1 MHGPLEVKMDSNFVV
16 TQNPQRSDWRGPN
29 ASLIGQ
35 PGSRSALG
43 TPALVL
49 DLDRVDANIRS
60 MAAHAQLHGYQLR
73 PAVKIH
79 KSAAIARRQVDAG
92 AVGVCCATLGEAEA
106 MVDAGVPGVLLFT
119 SVVSEAKLQRL
130 AALNARAEDFI
141 VVTDDFDN
149 VTQLGRV
156 TRATGQTLQV
166 LVDFELGGGRT
177 GLADQGSAVALAR
190 HIQETDG
197 LDFAGIQAYNGQGL
211 AGLEYAAR
219 RTMVLERGDR
229 VSQLLA
235 EFEAAG
241 LHPRIVSG
249 GGTGS
254 HDIDPETG
262 VFTEIQVGTYV
273 VMDGYYKD
281 TVMRRNEPHPFAPAL
296 TVWGTVVSAA
306 QPGFVITDVGLKEID
321 GAFGPI
327 SPTVISGA
335 PAGASYSLVGDDLGR
350 IDFASADDGLPVG
363 ARFELLPP
371 HCYQTVALYSVYH
384 CVAGDELVGIWPID
398 ALRSW

>member
-1 MHGPLEVKMDSNFVV
+1 M
-16 TQNPQRSDWRGPN
+16 TDWRGPN
-29 ASLIGQ
+29 ASLIGE
-35 PGSRSALG
+35 PGSRRDLG

-49 DLDRVDANIRS
+49 DLDRLDANIRS
-60 MAAHAQLHGYQLR
+60 MAAHAESHGYQLR
-73 PAVKIH
+73 PPAKIH
-79 KSAAIARRQVDAG
+79 KSTAVARRQVNAG
-92 AVGVCCATLGEAEA
+92 AVGVCCATLSEAEA
-106 MVDAGVPGVLLFT
+106 MVEAGIPGVLLFT

-141 VVTDDFDN
+141 VATDDFDN
-149 VTQLGRV
+149 VTQLGRA

-166 LVDFELGGGRT
+166 MIDFELGGGRT
-177 GLADQGSAVALAR
+177 GLADQDTAVALAR
-190 HIQETDG
+190 HIQKTDG

-211 AGLEYAAR
+211 SERDYDPR
-219 RTMVLERGDR
+219 RTVVLERAHR
-229 VSQLLA
+229 VSQIVA
-235 EFEAAG
+235 KFEAEG

-254 HDIDPETG
+254 HDIDSETG
-262 VFTEIQVGTYV
+262 VFTEIQVGSYV
-273 VMDGYYKD
+273 FMDGYYKD

-335 PAGASYSLVGDDLGR
+335 PADASYSLVGDDLGR
-350 IDFASADDGLPVG
+350 IDFASAHDGLPVG
-363 ARFELLPP
+363 AKFELLPP
-371 HCYQTVALYSVYH
+371 HCYQTVTLYSVYH
-384 CVAGDELVGIWPID
+384 CVAGDELVEIWPID

>member
-1 MHGPLEVKMDSNFVV
+1 M
-16 TQNPQRSDWRGPN
+16 SDWRGTN
-29 ASLIGQ
+29 ASLIGR
-35 PGSRSALG
+35 PGSRVALG

-49 DLDRVDANIRS
+49 DLDRLDANIRS
-60 MAAHAQLHGYQLR
+60 MAAHAESHSYQLR
-73 PAVKIH
+73 PTAKIH
-79 KSAAIARRQVDAG
+79 KSTAIARLQVNAG
-92 AVGVCCATLGEAEA
+92 AVGVCCATLSEAEA
-106 MVDAGVPGVLLFT
+106 MVDARIPGVLLFT

-141 VVTDDFDN
+141 VATDDFDN

-156 TRATGQTLQV
+156 TRATGQALQV
-166 LVDFELGGGRT
+166 LIDFELGGGRT
-177 GLADQGSAVALAR
+177 GLADQDNAVALAR

-197 LDFAGIQAYNGQGL
+197 LDFVGIQAYNGQGL
-211 AGLEYAAR
+211 SERDYDSR
-219 RTMVLERGDR
+219 RAVVLERAHR
-229 VSQLLA
+229 VSQIIVK
-235 EFEAAG
+235 FEAEG

-254 HDIDPETG
+254 HDIDSETG
-262 VFTEIQVGTYV
+262 VFTEMQVGSYV
-273 VMDGYYKD
+273 IMDGYYKD
-281 TVMRRNEPHPFAPAL
+281 TVMRRNEPHPFAPAV

-327 SPTVISGA
+327 SPTVVSGA
-335 PAGASYSLVGDDLGR
+335 PAGTSYSLVGDDLGR
-350 IDFASADDGLPVG
+350 IDFASAHDDLPVG

-371 HCYQTVALYSVYH
+371 HCYQTVTLYSVYH

>member
-1 MHGPLEVKMDSNFVV
+1 M
-16 TQNPQRSDWRGPN
+16 TDWRGPN

-35 PGSRSALG
+35 PGSRRALG

-49 DLDRVDANIRS
+49 DLDRLDANIRS
-60 MAAHAQLHGYQLR
+60 MAAHAESHGYQLR
-73 PAVKIH
+73 PPAKIH
-79 KSAAIARRQVDAG
+79 KSTAVARRQVNAG
-92 AVGVCCATLGEAEA
+92 AVGVCCATLSEAEA
-106 MVDAGVPGVLLFT
+106 MVEAGIPGVLLFT

-141 VVTDDFDN
+141 VATDDFDN
-149 VTQLGRV
+149 VTQLGRA

-166 LVDFELGGGRT
+166 MIDFELGGGRT
-177 GLADQGSAVALAR
+177 GLADQDSAVALAR
-190 HIQETDG
+190 HIQKTDG
-197 LDFAGIQAYNGQGL
+197 LDFVGIQAYNGQGL
-211 AGLEYAAR
+211 SERDYDPR
-219 RTMVLERGDR
+219 RTVVLERAHR
-229 VSQLLA
+229 VSQIVA
-235 EFEAAG
+235 KFEAEG

-254 HDIDPETG
+254 HDIDSETG
-262 VFTEIQVGTYV
+262 VFTEMQVGSYV
-273 VMDGYYKD
+273 FMDGYYKD

-335 PAGASYSLVGDDLGR
+335 PSGASYSLVGDDLGR
-350 IDFASADDGLPVG
+350 IDFASAHDGLPVG
-363 ARFELLPP
+363 AKFELLPP
-371 HCYQTVALYSVYH
+371 HCYQTVTLYSVYH
-384 CVAGDELVGIWPID
+384 CVAGGELVEIWPID

>member
-1 MHGPLEVKMDSNFVV
+1 M
-16 TQNPQRSDWRGPN
+16 TDWRGPN
-29 ASLIGQ
+29 AGLIGR
-35 PGSRSALG
+35 PGSRRALG

-49 DLDRVDANIRS
+49 DLDRLDANIRS
-60 MAAHAQLHGYQLR
+60 MAAHAESHGYQLR
-73 PAVKIH
+73 PPAKIH
-79 KSAAIARRQVDAG
+79 KSTAVARRQVNAG
-92 AVGVCCATLGEAEA
+92 AVGVCCATLSEAEA
-106 MVDAGVPGVLLFT
+106 MVEAGIPGVLLFT

-141 VVTDDFDN
+141 VATDDFDN
-149 VTQLGRV
+149 VTQLGRA

-166 LVDFELGGGRT
+166 MIDFELGGGRT
-177 GLADQGSAVALAR
+177 GLADQDSAVALAR
-190 HIQETDG
+190 HIQKTDG
-197 LDFAGIQAYNGQGL
+197 LDFVGIQAYNGQGL
-211 AGLEYAAR
+211 SERDYDPR
-219 RTMVLERGDR
+219 RTVVLERAHR
-229 VSQLLA
+229 VSQIVA
-235 EFEAAG
+235 KFEAEG

-254 HDIDPETG
+254 HDIDSETG
-262 VFTEIQVGTYV
+262 VFTEMQVGSYV
-273 VMDGYYKD
+273 FMDGYYKD

-335 PAGASYSLVGDDLGR
+335 PSGASYSLVGDDLGR
-350 IDFASADDGLPVG
+350 IDFASAPDGLPVG
-363 ARFELLPP
+363 AKFELLPP
-371 HCYQTVALYSVYH
+371 HCYQTVTLYSVYH
-384 CVAGDELVGIWPID
+384 CVAGGELVEIWPID

>member
-1 MHGPLEVKMDSNFVV
+1 M
-16 TQNPQRSDWRGPN
+16 SDWRGPN

-35 PGSRSALG
+35 PGSRRALG

-49 DLDRVDANIRS
+49 DLDRLDANIRS
-60 MAAHAQLHGYQLR
+60 MAAHAELHGYQLR
-73 PAVKIH
+73 PTAKVH
-79 KSAAIARRQVDAG
+79 KSTAIARRQVNAG
-92 AVGVCCATLGEAEA
+92 AVGVCCATLSEAEA
-106 MVDAGVPGVLLFT
+106 MVEAGIPGVLLFT

-141 VVTDDFDN
+141 VATDDFDN
-149 VTQLGRV
+149 VTQLGRA
-156 TRATGQTLQV
+156 TRGTGQTLQV
-166 LVDFELGGGRT
+166 LIDFELGGGRT
-177 GLADQGSAVALAR
+177 GLADQDNAVALAR

-197 LDFAGIQAYNGQGL
+197 LNFVGIQAYNGLGL
-211 AGLEYAAR
+211 SDPDYDSR
-219 RTMVLERGDR
+219 RAVVLERADR
-229 VSQLLA
+229 VSQIVAKLEA
-235 EFEAAG
+235 EG

-254 HDIDPETG
+254 HDIDSETN
-262 VFTEIQVGTYV
+262 VFTEIQVGSYV
-273 VMDGYYKD
+273 IMDGYYKD

-306 QPGFVITDVGLKEID
+306 QPGFVITDVGLKEMD

-335 PAGASYSLVGDDLGR
+335 PPGASYSLVGDDLGR
-350 IDFASADDGLPVG
+350 IDFASAHDGLPVG
-363 ARFELLPP
+363 ARLELLPP
-371 HCYQTVALYSVYH
+371 HCYQTVTLYSVYH

-398 ALRSW
+398 ALRNW

>member
-1 MHGPLEVKMDSNFVV
+1 M
-16 TQNPQRSDWRGPN
+16 TDWRGPN

-35 PGSRSALG
+35 PGSRRALG

-49 DLDRVDANIRS
+49 DLDRLDANIRS
-60 MAAHAQLHGYQLR
+60 MAAHAESHGYQLR
-73 PAVKIH
+73 PPAKIH
-79 KSAAIARRQVDAG
+79 KSTAIARRQVNAG
-92 AVGVCCATLGEAEA
+92 AVGVCCATLSEAEA
-106 MVDAGVPGVLLFT
+106 MVEAGIPGVLLFT

-141 VVTDDFDN
+141 VATDDFDN
-149 VTQLGRV
+149 VAQLGRA

-166 LVDFELGGGRT
+166 MIDFELGGGRT
-177 GLADQGSAVALAR
+177 GLADQDTAVALAR
-190 HIQETDG
+190 HIQKTDG
-197 LDFAGIQAYNGQGL
+197 LDFVGIQAYNGQGL
-211 AGLEYAAR
+211 SEHDYDPR
-219 RTMVLERGDR
+219 RTVVLERAHR
-229 VSQLLA
+229 VSQIVAKFVA
-235 EFEAAG
+235 EG

-254 HDIDPETG
+254 HDIDSETG
-262 VFTEIQVGTYV
+262 VFTEMQVGSYV
-273 VMDGYYKD
+273 FMDGYYKD

-335 PAGASYSLVGDDLGR
+335 PSGASYSLVGDDLGR
-350 IDFASADDGLPVG
+350 IDFASAHDGLPVG
-363 ARFELLPP
+363 AKFELLPP
-371 HCYQTVALYSVYH
+371 HCYQTVTLYSVYH
-384 CVAGDELVGIWPID
+384 CVAGGELVEIWPID

>member
-1 MHGPLEVKMDSNFVV
+1 M
-16 TQNPQRSDWRGPN
+16 TDWRGPN

-35 PGSRSALG
+35 PGSRRALG

-49 DLDRVDANIRS
+49 DLDRLDANIRS
-60 MAAHAQLHGYQLR
+60 MAAHAESHGYQLR
-73 PAVKIH
+73 PPAKIH
-79 KSAAIARRQVDAG
+79 KSTAIARRQVNAG
-92 AVGVCCATLGEAEA
+92 AVGVCCATLSEAEA
-106 MVDAGVPGVLLFT
+106 MVEAGIPGVLLFT

-141 VVTDDFDN
+141 VATDDFDN
-149 VTQLGRV
+149 VTQLGRA

-166 LVDFELGGGRT
+166 MIDFELGGGRT
-177 GLADQGSAVALAR
+177 GLADQDSAVALAR
-190 HIQETDG
+190 HIQKTDG
-197 LDFAGIQAYNGQGL
+197 LDFVGIQAYNGQGL
-211 AGLEYAAR
+211 SEHDYDPR
-219 RTMVLERGDR
+219 RTVVLERAHR
-229 VSQLLA
+229 VSQIVA
-235 EFEAAG
+235 KFEAEG

-254 HDIDPETG
+254 HDIDSETG
-262 VFTEIQVGTYV
+262 VFTEMQVGSYV
-273 VMDGYYKD
+273 FMDGYYKD

-335 PAGASYSLVGDDLGR
+335 PSGASYSLVGDDLGR
-350 IDFASADDGLPVG
+350 IDFASAHDGLPVG
-363 ARFELLPP
+363 AKFELLPP
-371 HCYQTVALYSVYH
+371 HCYQTVTLYSVYH
-384 CVAGDELVGIWPID
+384 CVAGGELVEIWPID

>member
-1 MHGPLEVKMDSNFVV
+1 M
-16 TQNPQRSDWRGPN
+16 SDWRGPN
-29 ASLIGQ
+29 ASLIGR
-35 PGSRSALG
+35 PGSRKALG

-49 DLDRVDANIRS
+49 DLDRLDANIRS
-60 MAAHAQLHGYQLR
+60 MAAHAKLHGYQLR
-73 PAVKIH
+73 PTAKVH
-79 KSAAIARRQVDAG
+79 KSTAIARRQVNAG
-92 AVGVCCATLGEAEA
+92 AVGVCCATLSEAEA
-106 MVDAGVPGVLLFT
+106 MVEAGIPGVLLFT

-141 VVTDDFDN
+141 VATDDFDN

-156 TRATGQTLQV
+156 TRATGQALQV
-166 LVDFELGGGRT
+166 LIDFELGGGRT
-177 GLADQGSAVALAR
+177 GLADQDNAVALAR

-197 LDFAGIQAYNGQGL
+197 LDFVGIQAYNGQGL
-211 AGLEYAAR
+211 SDPDYDSRRAVVVERAR
-219 RTMVLERGDR
+219 R
-229 VSQLLA
+229 VSQIVA
-235 EFEAAG
+235 KFEAEG

-254 HDIDPETG
+254 HDIDSETG
-262 VFTEIQVGTYV
+262 VFTEIQVGSYV
-273 VMDGYYKD
+273 IMDGYYKD

-335 PAGASYSLVGDDLGR
+335 PSGASYSLVGDDLGR
-350 IDFASADDGLPVG
+350 IDFASAHDGLPVG
-363 ARFELLPP
+363 TRFELLPP
-371 HCYQTVALYSVYH
+371 HCYQTVTLYSVYH
-384 CVAGDELVGIWPID
+384 CVTGDELEEIWPID
-398 ALRSW
+398 TLRSW

>member
-1 MHGPLEVKMDSNFVV
+1 M
-16 TQNPQRSDWRGPN
+16 TDWRGPN
-29 ASLIGQ
+29 AILIGR
-35 PGSRSALG
+35 PGSRRALG

-49 DLDRVDANIRS
+49 DLDRLDANIRS
-60 MAAHAQLHGYQLR
+60 MAAHAESHGYQLR
-73 PAVKIH
+73 PPAKIH
-79 KSAAIARRQVDAG
+79 KSTAVARRQVNAG
-92 AVGVCCATLGEAEA
+92 AVGVCCATLSEAEA
-106 MVDAGVPGVLLFT
+106 MVEAGIPGVLLFT

-141 VVTDDFDN
+141 VATDDFDN
-149 VTQLGRV
+149 VTQLGRA

-166 LVDFELGGGRT
+166 MIDFELGGGRT
-177 GLADQGSAVALAR
+177 GLADQDSAVALAR
-190 HIQETDG
+190 HIQKTDG
-197 LDFAGIQAYNGQGL
+197 LDFVGIQAYNGQGL
-211 AGLEYAAR
+211 SDRDYDPR
-219 RTMVLERGDR
+219 RTVVLERAHR
-229 VSQLLA
+229 VSQIVA
-235 EFEAAG
+235 KFEAEG

-254 HDIDPETG
+254 HDIDSETG
-262 VFTEIQVGTYV
+262 VFTEMQVGSYV
-273 VMDGYYKD
+273 FMDGYYKD

-335 PAGASYSLVGDDLGR
+335 PSGASYSLVGDDLGR
-350 IDFASADDGLPVG
+350 IDFASAHDGLPVG
-363 ARFELLPP
+363 AKFELLPP
-371 HCYQTVALYSVYH
+371 HCYQTVTLYSVYH
-384 CVAGDELVGIWPID
+384 CVAGGELVEIWPID

>member
-1 MHGPLEVKMDSNFVV
+1 M
-16 TQNPQRSDWRGPN
+16 SDWRGPN
-29 ASLIGQ
+29 ASLIGR
-35 PGSRSALG
+35 PGSRRALG

-49 DLDRVDANIRS
+49 DLDRLDANIRS
-60 MAAHAQLHGYQLR
+60 MAAHAELHGYQLR
-73 PAVKIH
+73 PAMKVH
-79 KSAAIARRQVDAG
+79 KSTAIARRQVEAG
-92 AVGVCCATLGEAEA
+92 AVGVCCATLSEAEA
-106 MVDAGVPGVLLFT
+106 MVEAGVPGVLLFT

-130 AALNARAEDFI
+130 AALNARAEDFA

-149 VTQLGRV
+149 VTQLGRA
-156 TRATGQTLQV
+156 TRANGQTLQV

-177 GLADQGSAVALAR
+177 GLASQDNAVALAR

-211 AGLEYAAR
+211 SDRDYDPRRALVFERAR
-219 RTMVLERGDR
+219 Q
-229 VSQLLA
+229 VSEIVA
-235 EFEAAG
+235 KFEAEG

-254 HDIDPETG
+254 HDIDSETG
-262 VFTEIQVGTYV
+262 VFTEIQVGSYV
-273 VMDGYYKD
+273 LMDGYYKD
-281 TVMRRNEPHPFAPAL
+281 TVMRRNEPHPFAPAM
-296 TVWGTVVSAA
+296 TVCGTVVSAA

-327 SPTVISGA
+327 RPTLISGA
-335 PAGASYSLVGDDLGR
+335 PAGSSYSLVGDDLGR
-350 IDFASADDGLPVG
+350 IDFGSAHDSLPVG

-371 HCYQTVALYSVYH
+371 HCYQTVTLYSVYH
-384 CVAGDELVGIWPID
+384 CVAGDKLVGIWPID

>member
-1 MHGPLEVKMDSNFVV
+1 M
-16 TQNPQRSDWRGPN
+16 SDWRGPN
-29 ASLIGQ
+29 ASLISQ
-35 PGSRSALG
+35 PGSRGALG

-49 DLDRVDANIRS
+49 DLDRLDANIRS
-60 MAAHAQLHGYQLR
+60 MAAHAELHGYQLR
-73 PAVKIH
+73 PAIKVH
-79 KSAAIARRQVDAG
+79 KSTAIARRQVDAG
-92 AVGVCCATLGEAEA
+92 AVGVCCATLSEAEA
-106 MVDAGVPGVLLFT
+106 MVEAGIPGVLLFT

-130 AALNARAEDFI
+130 AELNARAEDFA
-141 VVTDDFDN
+141 VVTDDFGN
-149 VTQLGRV
+149 VTQLGSA
-156 TRATGQTLQV
+156 TRSTGQTLQV

-177 GLADQGSAVALAR
+177 GLAVQDSAVALAR

-197 LDFAGIQAYNGQGL
+197 LDFVGIQVYNGQGL
-211 AGLEYAAR
+211 SDRDYDSR
-219 RTMVLERGDR
+219 RAMVLDRAHR
-229 VSQLLA
+229 VSQIVAKLEA
-235 EFEAAG
+235 EG

-254 HDIDPETG
+254 HDIDFETG
-262 VFTEIQVGTYV
+262 VFTEMQVGSYV
-273 VMDGYYKD
+273 LMDGYYKD

-296 TVWGTVVSAA
+296 TVSGTVVSAA

-335 PAGASYSLVGDDLGR
+335 PSGSSYSLVGDDLGR
-350 IDFASADDGLPVG
+350 IDFTSAQDSLPVG

-371 HCYQTVALYSVYH
+371 HCYQTVTLYSVYH

>member
-1 MHGPLEVKMDSNFVV
+1 M
-16 TQNPQRSDWRGPN
+16 TDWRGPN
-29 ASLIGQ
+29 AILIGR
-35 PGSRSALG
+35 PGSRRALG

-49 DLDRVDANIRS
+49 DLDRLDANIRS
-60 MAAHAQLHGYQLR
+60 MAAHAESHGYQLR
-73 PAVKIH
+73 PPAKIH
-79 KSAAIARRQVDAG
+79 KSTAVARRQVNAG
-92 AVGVCCATLGEAEA
+92 AVGVCCATLSEAEA
-106 MVDAGVPGVLLFT
+106 MVEAGIPGVLLFT

-141 VVTDDFDN
+141 VATDDFDN
-149 VTQLGRV
+149 VTQLGRA

-166 LVDFELGGGRT
+166 MIDFELGGGRT
-177 GLADQGSAVALAR
+177 GLADQDSAVALAR
-190 HIQETDG
+190 HIQKTDG
-197 LDFAGIQAYNGQGL
+197 LDFVGIQAYNGQGL
-211 AGLEYAAR
+211 SERDYDPR
-219 RTMVLERGDR
+219 RTVVLERAHR
-229 VSQLLA
+229 VSQIVA
-235 EFEAAG
+235 KFEAEG

-254 HDIDPETG
+254 HDIDSETG
-262 VFTEIQVGTYV
+262 VFTEMQVGSYV
-273 VMDGYYKD
+273 FMDGYYKD

-335 PAGASYSLVGDDLGR
+335 PSGASYSLVGDDLGR
-350 IDFASADDGLPVG
+350 IDFASAHDGLPVG
-363 ARFELLPP
+363 AKFELLPP
-371 HCYQTVALYSVYH
+371 HCYQTVTLYSVYH
-384 CVAGDELVGIWPID
+384 CVAGGELVEIWPID